1 MCFQRS
7 GSQPVGR
14 KQMKR
19 NLPHPMPLFAPPPR
33 AWEDRSSDTTPTDR
47 VCRPQRQTR
56 DRIRALEKPGLFKPR
71 PYVYI
76 CIRCRGSFIAN
87 ETGGGVI
94 AVDRSGNP
102 LPEPHNA
109 RLVETFADGPCFGYL
124 HRWRRNRQTKVISQ
138 PGKFARGLAT
148 AVAFLFGLPRPI
160 SMIDGKRIH
169 PAAAITV
176 HDLIP

>member
-1 MCFQRS
+1 
-7 GSQPVGR
+7 
-14 KQMKR
+14 
-19 NLPHPMPLFAPPPR
+19 
-33 AWEDRSSDTTPTDR
+33 
-47 VCRPQRQTR
+47 
-56 DRIRALEKPGLFKPR
+56 
-71 PYVYI
+71 
-76 CIRCRGSFIAN
+76 
-87 ETGGGVI
+87 
-94 AVDRSGNP
+94 

-176 HDLIP
+176 HDPYLEAGGRAESFATSKAPKGIGF